1 MKKLARLAFLP
12 MFFLGAAPSYAS
24 CARVAGVAVACNHHA
39 SYHRARAEQRY
50 HAYHHD
56 YHRQYSNGYYH

>member
-1 MKKLARLAFLP
+1 